1 MKIIAHR
8 GASHEYPENT
18 LPAFRR
24 AVEIGVDEIETD
36 LVETRDG
43 VIILHHDET
52 ISYGAKTA
60 AIRELTL
67 AEVMRMNP
75 EIPLLDEVL
84 EELGGQ
90 VPFCLELK
98 TAGLADRITTL
109 VEKYGL
115 GSETHFTSFQK
126 AEVLEVK
133 KLCPTAFFSWTFL
146 ALPKGIEEELTQA
159 GINAVS
165 LSRENLTHDN
175 VQRLLGHGIKTR
187 VYTVN
192 DISLAEQ
199 YAGWGVDAIFTDDPA
214 RMQRFRKR
222 I

>member
-43 VIILHHDET
+43 VIVLHHDET
-52 ISYGAKTA
+52 MGCGTKTVA
-60 AIRELTL
+60 LRELTL
-67 AEVMRMNP
+67 AEVLKIKP

-90 VPFCLELK
+90 VSFCLELK
-98 TAGLADRITTL
+98 TAGLAERAATL
-109 VEKYGL
+109 IQKYGL

-133 KLCPTAFFSWTFL
+133 KLCPEALFSWTFL
-146 ALPKGIEEELTQA
+146 ALPDGIEEELKLA

-165 LSRENLTHDN
+165 LCREKLTRDH
-175 VQRLLGHGIKTR
+175 VQRLLGQGIKTR
-187 VYTVN
+187 GYTVN

-214 RMQRFRKR
+214 RMQGFRKR
-222 I
+222 